1 LLFGNLPDGLDS
13 RRSSHCAAG
22 GRRSALQGI
31 ESFKMTPADDHLND
45 LRKDEWRSMGF
56 QQPEELAP
64 IYVLSRQAVA
74 APIRLK
80 SPWVG

>member
-1 LLFGNLPDGLDS
+1 
-13 RRSSHCAAG
+13 
-22 GRRSALQGI
+22 
-31 ESFKMTPADDHLND
+31 MTPADDHLND